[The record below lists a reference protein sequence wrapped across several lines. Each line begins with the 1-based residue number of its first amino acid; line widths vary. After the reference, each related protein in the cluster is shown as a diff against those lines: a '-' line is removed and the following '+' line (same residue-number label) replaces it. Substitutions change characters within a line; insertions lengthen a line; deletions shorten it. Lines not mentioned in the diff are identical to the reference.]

1 MTKGAEAPREG
12 GILAGARGA
21 DDRSLPSPHPLRLN
35 LQISPVPEGVA
46 DARRALERLHLPPE
60 ALADA
65 KLLVSELVTNGVRHA
80 DLGPEEKILLTAERE
95 GSMLRI
101 SVRDRTEGNPPFS
114 TAGSIRPPPRAE
126 SGWGLFLVDRLASR
140 WGTGRGPGSSFWF
153 ELDLG
158 AGS

>member
-114 TAGSIRPPPRAE
+114 TAGSIRPPPGAE

-158 AGS
+158 AAS